1 MKVRKNMIAI
11 MLLAC
16 VGCMGCAKEQP
27 KTDAGNE
34 SKSEDTRN
42 TENGTESGNTGS
54 AAGKQDFP
62 EKFQESV
69 NGVTFDTV
77 IQISEEAELGN
88 LHQVTA
94 TLQQPDI
101 GKAKAMFSEGK
112 TVTEERNETG
122 SGEDGIEYPS
132 YTANYEDGAFLR
144 ASTVLVYS
152 TPVFEK
158 VYGAFRLDNDYNAD
172 KYSKDAVMEIGD
184 PRTIFDTVLKNI
196 NGAGYQLEET
206 AYDYYALDHETMEKE
221 YRAFDKSGQELGADT
236 LSWGAENDCYFFT
249 AVQQHEGL
257 PVYFGSQDFPEDG
270 ESNRPIQVLY
280 SADGIERLEV
290 SRLYSFSEPG
300 ETVSLLDFGTIAET
314 VSKKYG
320 DVIGASYTVKRA
332 ELYKMPVKQV
342 GSTYDIKIVWLFE
355 VTESGVDSDTGKEYE
370 YTQYMFVDAADGT
383 EVFF

>member
-1 MKVRKNMIAI
+1 
-11 MLLAC
+11 
-16 VGCMGCAKEQP
+16 
-27 KTDAGNE
+27 
-34 SKSEDTRN
+34 
-42 TENGTESGNTGS
+42 
-54 AAGKQDFP
+54 
-62 EKFQESV
+62 
-69 NGVTFDTV
+69 
-77 IQISEEAELGN
+77 
-88 LHQVTA
+88 
-94 TLQQPDI
+94 
-101 GKAKAMFSEGK
+101 
-112 TVTEERNETG
+112 
-122 SGEDGIEYPS
+122 
-132 YTANYEDGAFLR
+132 
-144 ASTVLVYS
+144 
-152 TPVFEK
+152 
-158 VYGAFRLDNDYNAD
+158 
-172 KYSKDAVMEIGD
+172 MEIGD

-332 ELYKMPVKQV
+332 ELYKMPVKQA

-370 YTQYMFVDAADGT
+370 YTQYMFVNAADGT